1 MKKCFL
7 ILFCVLIMFIMACAS
22 PAESF
27 DIEGEMVYNWN
38 TVQIADKIPAQYE
51 RIPVYA
57 DHLSYNNIDLDRRY
71 YLDVVSLP
79 YNVQR
84 VIKEAL
90 ETDTQDEE
98 AVHVSHNLFA
108 ILERDNQY
116 RIYLPNGEFL
126 YYYELKT
133 YNAINKIP
141 EEMKNRFPHLHIT
154 EK

>member
-27 DIEGEMVYNWN
+27 EMEGEMVYNWD
-38 TVQIADKIPAQYE
+38 TVEIADKIPVQYE

-57 DHLSYNNIDLDRRY
+57 SNSSYNNMDRRY

-84 VIKEAL
+84 VIKDAV
-90 ETDTQDEE
+90 ETNPDHDEGSG
-98 AVHVSHNLFA
+98 AHYNLFA
-108 ILERDNQY
+108 ILERDNKY
-116 RIYLPNGEFL
+116 RIYLPSGEFL
-126 YYYELKT
+126 YYYELKS
-133 YNAINKIP
+133 YKALNGIPSEIKNK
-141 EEMKNRFPHLHIT
+141 FPHLYIT
-154 EK
+154 KK

>member
-7 ILFCVLIMFIMACAS
+7 ILFCVLIMFMMACAS

-27 DIEGEMVYNWN
+27 EIEGEMVYNWSK
-38 TVQIADKIPAQYE
+38 VQIADKIPAQYE

-57 DHLSYNNIDLDRRY
+57 GHSPYNSRERRY

-84 VIKEAL
+84 VIKEAV
-90 ETDTQDEE
+90 ETNTQGEY
-98 AVHVSHNLFA
+98 AAHASYNLFA

-126 YYYELKT
+126 YYYELQT

-141 EEMKNRFPHLHIT
+141 EEMKNKFPHLHIT
-154 EK
+154 KK

>member
-1 MKKCFL
+1 MKRHFL
-7 ILFCVLIMFIMACAS
+7 ILFCVLIMFTMACAS
-22 PAESF
+22 PTESF
-27 DIEGEMVYNWN
+27 EMEGEMVYNWN

-51 RIPVYA
+51 RIPVYT
-57 DHLSYNNIDLDRRY
+57 DNLSYNYINRRY
-71 YLDVVSLP
+71 YLEVVSLP

-84 VIKEAL
+84 VIKEAV
-90 ETDTQDEE
+90 ETNTQEEE
-98 AVHVSHNLFA
+98 AAYLNHNLFA

-126 YYYELKT
+126 YYYELKP

>member
-7 ILFCVLIMFIMACAS
+7 ILFCVLIMFIMACAP

-27 DIEGEMVYNWN
+27 EMEGEMVYNWN
-38 TVQIADKIPAQYE
+38 TVEIADKIPAQYE

-57 DHLSYNNIDLDRRY
+57 NHPSYNNMNRQY

-84 VIKEAL
+84 VIKETV
-90 ETDTQDEE
+90 ETSSDDDE
-98 AVHVSHNLFA
+98 VSSTRYNLFA

-116 RIYLPNGEFL
+116 RIYLPSGEFL
-126 YYYELKT
+126 YYYELEP
-133 YNAINKIP
+133 YNATNKIP
-141 EEMKNRFPHLHIT
+141 EEMKNRFPNLHIT